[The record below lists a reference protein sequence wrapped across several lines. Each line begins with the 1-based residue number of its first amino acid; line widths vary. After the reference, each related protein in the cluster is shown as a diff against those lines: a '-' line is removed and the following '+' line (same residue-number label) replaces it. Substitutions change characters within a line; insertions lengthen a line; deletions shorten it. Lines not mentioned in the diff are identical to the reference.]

1 MGTSMSD
8 ALRVKIDGTEYVLDG
23 ELTLGEQQVFKRVG
37 GIRLAEMEDAL
48 EHGDPDALIA
58 LVIILKG
65 RAGEPCT
72 IEQAQQVTSL
82 EFVTDEATGDAVPP
96 PAPAA
101 DSPPSAVSGVALVPN
116 PETTPNDSGARSS
129 MTASA

>member
-1 MGTSMSD
+1 MTD
-8 ALRVKIDGTEYVLDG
+8 ALRVKIDGAEYVLDG
-23 ELTLGEQQVFKRVG
+23 EMTLGEQQVFKRVG

-48 EHGDPDALIA
+48 QHGDPDALVA

-65 RAGEPCT
+65 RAGESCT
-72 IEQAQQVTSL
+72 VEEAQQVRSL
-82 EFVTDEATGDAVPP
+82 EFVESAGEADAVPP

-101 DSPPSAVSGVALVPN
+101 DSPQPAAAAVALLPN
-116 PETTPNDSGARSS
+116 PATTPNDSGAPSS

>member
-1 MGTSMSD
+1 MTETD

-23 ELTLGEQQVFKRVG
+23 EMTLGEQQVFKRVG

-48 EHGDPDALIA
+48 QHGDPDALVA

-65 RAGEPCT
+65 RAGETCT
-72 IEQAQQVTSL
+72 VEEAQQVRSL
-82 EFVTDEATGDAVPP
+82 EFVETTVEDDAVPP
-96 PAPAA
+96 PGPGTDSQPPAPAA
-101 DSPPSAVSGVALVPN
+101 VALLAN
-116 PETTPNDSGARSS
+116 PETLPNSSGRHSS